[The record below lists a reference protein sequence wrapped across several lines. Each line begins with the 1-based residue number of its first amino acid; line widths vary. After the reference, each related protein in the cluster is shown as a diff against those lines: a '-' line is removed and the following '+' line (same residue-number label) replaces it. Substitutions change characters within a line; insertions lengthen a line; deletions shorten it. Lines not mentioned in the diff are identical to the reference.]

1 MNYDMAIMAL
11 DGIRKAPI
19 GVDVAGG
26 EVTIT
31 AEAATFKD
39 LARLCLLLGG
49 DMTGGAEGFDLEPG
63 VHVAA
68 TAPTLK
74 LRLKTDA

>member
-1 MNYDMAIMAL
+1 MNYDLAIMAL
-11 DGIRKAPI
+11 EGIGRSPI
-19 GVDVAGG
+19 EVSVAGG

-31 AEAATFKD
+31 AAAATFKD

-63 VHVAA
+63 LHVAKN
-68 TAPTLK
+68 APTLK
-74 LRLKTDA
+74 LRLK